1 MRAVKPAVYKK
12 RGKQRIGKGF
22 SIGEL
27 KEAKLNIKK
36 ALKLG
41 VPVDPRRR
49 TIHEGNVKALSD
61 LLEAKKASA
70 ESKRK
75 RRKPKSEKKHK

>member
-1 MRAVKPAVYKK
+1 MKAVKPVVFKK
-12 RGKQRIGKGF
+12 GGKQRIGKGF

-36 ALKLG
+36 ALKLEITI
-41 VPVDPRRR
+41 DPRRK
-49 TIHEGNVKALSD
+49 TTHEGNVKALND
-61 LLEAKKASA
+61 LLETKKAIS

-75 RRKPKSEKKHK
+75 RRKPKSEKKQK